1 MASRASCM
9 LLAERVVQRA
19 RARRPAHRSVL
30 ARCMTGR
37 CFWQSSHELVRREIA
52 EARVWTHLVVV
63 APPSLDDHLRLGTRT
78 KPFEVQA
85 LVAELAVEALRDAI
99 LPRLARLDQCR
110 ADALSDDPGKQRL
123 GHDLRPVVTAQEAR
137 RATSAHQA
145 RQHVDDSRRA
155 NASVDVDRQPLLGEL
170 VGDGEALELLPVGA
184 MVEYKIIRPHL
195 VRPRG
200 RLRARPCCCHALAW
214 PLAWQLQAGRAPEP
228 VGPADA
234 HAMPIAAEKDADAGI
249 AIARIVRR
257 QVPQPLDHTRVLH
270 RLAALVAQRRSCHRE
285 QRAGPS
291 YRETTLP
298 AIRNLTPTSRHAHQ
312 FFAATSFITSI
323 SRSRSAT
330 SFFSRAFS
338 ASSCFSRRTSFDCN

>member
-1 MASRASCM
+1 MHV

-19 RARRPAHRSVL
+19 RVRRPAHRSVL

-110 ADALSDDPGKQRL
+110 ADALSDDPGQQRL
-123 GHDLRPVVTAQEAR
+123 GHELRPVVTAQEAR

-155 NASVDVDRQPLLGEL
+155 NASVDIDRQPLLGEL
-170 VGDGEALELLPVGA
+170 VRHGEALELLPVGA
-184 MVEYKIIRPHL
+184 MVEYKVIRPHL
-195 VRPRG
+195 VRSR
-200 RLRARPCCCHALAW
+200 RHALAW
-214 PLAWQLQAGRAPEP
+214 PLARQLQAGRAPEP

-234 HAMPIAAEKDADAGI
+234 HAMPVAAEERYGCGDSHSADI
-249 AIARIVRR
+249 A
-257 QVPQPLDHTRVLH
+257 P
-270 RLAALVAQRRSCHRE
+270 
-285 QRAGPS
+285 
-291 YRETTLP
+291 
-298 AIRNLTPTSRHAHQ
+298 
-312 FFAATSFITSI
+312 
-323 SRSRSAT
+323 
-330 SFFSRAFS
+330 
-338 ASSCFSRRTSFDCN
+338 